1 MGDSAAHIV
10 EAIGKAVVVFKRVG
24 VSLKHEMFD
33 INLSFPQ
40 QITIV
45 AVDTNEEI
53 GTQEIKIFQ
62 TLGNST
68 SLPSI
73 FVP

>member
-10 EAIGKAVVVFKRVG
+10 EAIGKAVVVFKRVD

-53 GTQEIKIFQ
+53 GTQEIKIF
-62 TLGNST
+62 SVEK
-68 SLPSI
+68 PEDM
-73 FVP
+73 